1 MFGVGDMFRFALVVA
16 TALLMSGCAIGPSP
30 FDASA
35 ADGSAAAL
43 AATAAPDLFPA
54 RRSGLGLAAG
64 STDAAAASAEVA
76 VNASRKAPKGALADR
91 DYSATKLDP
100 ELALRLINDYRAAK
114 GLTPLRLDPRLTIAA
129 KMQSRDLAHTDRIS
143 HYGSDGS
150 SPWDRVKRAGYNAKI
165 AAENVG
171 TGQASLDE
179 VFKGWTE
186 SPGHNRNLLLPAA
199 RDMGIALVEDPK
211 TEFKTFWTLVVASS
225 Q

>member
-1 MFGVGDMFRFALVVA
+1 MFRFALIMA
-16 TALLMSGCAIGPSP
+16 AAIGLAGCALSPAGFDSSSTDRSAVSLASSDTSP
-30 FDASA
+30 FD
-35 ADGSAAAL
+35 
-43 AATAAPDLFPA
+43 TAH
-54 RRSGLGLAAG
+54 RSGLGVTSATTTAPVLRTTVMA
-64 STDAAAASAEVA
+64 STEVP
-76 VNASRKAPKGALADR
+76 VDSSTKAPKGALADR

-100 ELALRLINDYRAAK
+100 EHALELINTYRTAK
-114 GLTPLRLDPRLTIAA
+114 GLTALRLDARLTIAA
-129 KMQSRDLAHTDRIS
+129 KMQSRDLAKTDRIS

-150 SPWDRVKRAGYNAKI
+150 SPWDRVKRAGYDAKI

-225 Q
+225 K